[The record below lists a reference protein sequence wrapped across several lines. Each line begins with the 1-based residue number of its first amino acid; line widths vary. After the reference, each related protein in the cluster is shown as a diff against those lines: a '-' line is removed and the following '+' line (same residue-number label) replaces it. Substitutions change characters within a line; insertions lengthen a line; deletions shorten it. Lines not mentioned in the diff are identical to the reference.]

1 MDSRLTANFGPSMV
15 SPGLRFSNV
24 AVMISLPR
32 MSLRPDGPATART
45 NDVAMLVEEDIVV
58 HHEQPL
64 ALDELVERA
73 GLKPDDVAGTRR
85 NIVAPGLTGIDGA
98 GAAHPVVGRRAGKH
112 QQDVDRRRRDQ
123 PAIDRGLRVVLVEI
137 DRMVLANGC
146 AIQLDGVPRQR
157 VRNGLARLAGD
168 DVVPDLSQ
176 IGVFPEIGL
185 EGLGLGHLALPV
197 LALLLLPSCGICYIV

>member
-15 SPGLRFSNV
+15 SPGLRLSNV

-98 GAAHPVVGRRAGKH
+98 GAAHPVIGRRAGKH

-123 PAIDRGLRVVLVEI
+123 PAITGGFGVDFVEI
-137 DRMVLANGC
+137 DRVSFTERNTAQWRPASGCRGWFGAARRERCRPRLSANWH
-146 AIQLDGVPRQR
+146 VSRSRSRRRP
-157 VRNGLARLAGD
+157 
-168 DVVPDLSQ
+168 PW
-176 IGVFPEIGL
+176 P
-185 EGLGLGHLALPV
+185 
-197 LALLLLPSCGICYIV
+197 

>member
-1 MDSRLTANFGPSMV
+1 MDSRLTANFGSSMV
-15 SPGLRFSNV
+15 WPGLRLSNA
-24 AVMISLPR
+24 AVMISLSR
-32 MSLRPDGPATART
+32 VSLRPDGPATART
-45 NDVAMLVEEDIVV
+45 NHLAMLVEEDIVV

-85 NIVAPGLTGIDGA
+85 NVVAPRLSGIDGA

-112 QQDVDRRRRDQ
+112 QEDVDRRRRDQ
-123 PAIDRGLRVVLVEI
+123 SAIDGGLGIVLVEI
-137 DRMVLANGC
+137 DRMVFADGC

-157 VRNGLARLAGD
+157 VGNALARLAGD

-185 EGLGLGHLALPV
+185 EGVHLSHFILLTPS
-197 LALLLLPSCGICYIV
+197 LLLCRLAEFVI